1 MKEYSKPTIAEMGD
15 ANRLIQGSKLGEGDA
30 LNPLINAPQDECNE
44 D

>member
-15 ANRLIQGSKLGEGDA
+15 ANRLIQGSKNGQGDA
-30 LNPLINAPQDECNE
+30 LDPTNHAPLDECTQ